1 MDKLALSAL
10 KYSELLGYEYI
21 VVLGRK
27 GKTRKIRIIFS
38 EDNWF
43 HICGLHKLEDI
54 AFPVRHKDIFNS
66 VLKSI
71 DNNNPQE
78 TIYTYDHIS
87 KSLFFECNHV
97 DARLDGCISLKDHIE
112 HFDNQRWYDFDRW
125 KLVKEFYTT
134 IDANLLVESSL
145 EKPIRLF
152 IFFKNKDMAEV
163 YVNVTAFPED
173 KRDFTKYQT
182 QWTLLCAQTKCIS
195 SGEVVE
201 LFRAKSFSE

>member
-1 MDKLALSAL
+1 MGSDLFFWRKMDKLALSAL

-27 GKTRKIRIIFS
+27 EKTRKIRIIFS

-87 KSLFFECNHV
+87 KSLFFEGNHV
-97 DARLDGCISLKDHIE
+97 DARLDGCID
-112 HFDNQRWYDFDRW
+112 
-125 KLVKEFYTT
+125 
-134 IDANLLVESSL
+134 
-145 EKPIRLF
+145 
-152 IFFKNKDMAEV
+152 
-163 YVNVTAFPED
+163 
-173 KRDFTKYQT
+173 
-182 QWTLLCAQTKCIS
+182 TLLSVNYTNN
-195 SGEVVE
+195 
-201 LFRAKSFSE
+201 